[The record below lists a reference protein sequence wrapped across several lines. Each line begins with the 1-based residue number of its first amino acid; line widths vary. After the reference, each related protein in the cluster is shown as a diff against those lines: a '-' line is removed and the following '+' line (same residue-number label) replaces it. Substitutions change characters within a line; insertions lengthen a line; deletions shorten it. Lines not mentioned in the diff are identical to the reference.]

1 MLFDPIA
8 IQLATKLTDR
18 RINDARRPRPRR

>member
-18 RINDARRPRPRR
+18 RITDARRPRPRR

>member
-8 IQLATKLTDR
+8 IHMATRLADR